1 MMKISIVG
9 TGYVGLS
16 TAVGFA
22 MKGHDVTCIDVDR
35 SKVALVNNGKA
46 PFYEKGIEEGIAAAI
61 KDGRLRATAD
71 YAAVK
76 DSEIT
81 FICVGTPSD
90 KEGRM
95 DVSYV
100 KAAAESIGKAMTGK
114 PYHAVVVKSTVVP
127 GTTRDIVLPILAKHS
142 KSFGLCM
149 NPEFLREGMALDD
162 FLNPDRIVIGEMD
175 AKSGDTLMKAYQDFN
190 APFVRVPL
198 STAEMIKYAS
208 NTFLAARISLINE
221 IGNVCKKL
229 GIDVYDV
236 ARALGQDRRIGPHFL
251 EAGVGFG
258 GSCFPKDVSALMR
271 KTEELG
277 TGNEMMKAVL
287 GVNAGQRRVI
297 VHMLRHKLP
306 LKGAKVAV
314 LGVAF
319 KHDSDDVRESPA
331 IDIIKTLKREGADV
345 WAYDPQALENAK
357 KAAPEIKYASREEC
371 LKDADACLLLTN
383 WAEFRSM
390 EDKDFAAMKSKIII
404 EGRRI
409 LDRKKVSGYEGMCW

>member
-1 MMKISIVG
+1 MKISIVG

-22 MKGHDVTCIDVDR
+22 IKGHDVTCIDVDR
-35 SKVALVNNGKA
+35 NKVALVNSGKA
-46 PFYEKGIEEGIAAAI
+46 PFYEVGIEEGLQNAI
-61 KDGRLRATAD
+61 KNGKLRATTD
-71 YAAVK
+71 YSAVK

-90 KEGRM
+90 ETGKM

-100 KAAAESIGKAMTGK
+100 KTATESIAKVIADK
-114 PYHAVVVKSTVVP
+114 PYHVVVVKSTVVP
-127 GTTRDIVLPILAKHS
+127 GTTRDVVLPILKKHAAT
-142 KSFGLCM
+142 FGLCM
-149 NPEFLREGMALDD
+149 NPEFLREGMALED
-162 FLNPDRIVIGEMD
+162 FLNPDRMVIGELD
-175 AKSGDTLMKAYQDFN
+175 VKSGDMLMKAYQKFN

-221 IGNVCKKL
+221 IGNACKKL

-236 ARALGQDRRIGPHFL
+236 AHALGQDKRIGPHFL
-251 EAGVGFG
+251 EAGIGFG
-258 GSCFPKDVSALMR
+258 GSCFPKDVSALMH
-271 KTEELG
+271 KAEELG
-277 TGNEMMKAVL
+277 TGNEIMKAVL
-287 GVNAGQRRVI
+287 SVNANQRKVI
-297 VHMLRHKLP
+297 VDMLKRRLS
-306 LKGAKVAV
+306 LKGAKIAV

-331 IDIIKTLKREGADV
+331 INVLRALKREGADV
-345 WAYDPQALENAK
+345 WAYDPQAMENAK
-357 KAAPEIKYASREEC
+357 KIAPEIKYASREKC

-383 WAEFRSM
+383 WHEFRTM
-390 EDKDFAAMKSKIII
+390 EDKDFAVMKNKIII
-404 EGRRI
+404 EGRSI